1 MILVLLNLSRSF
13 NFWRKC
19 LILRIWSVII
29 RISKKEIMK
38 LWIPWINWP
47 IWLLLILSVLM
58 PIRKSLE
65 RDVTKY
71 SPKSM
76 KTGQVRL
83 LYGTISCSNTKYWRC
98 MGRVWL
104 IWWLQTKR
112 YRFKL
117 FSSSSQRAYQRSTFN
132 CWKSKASSCS
142 KETSWNR
149 TTKEATFH
157 RQVFWWSMPPTD
169 GRSLMDDRLIVFDS
183 DILSRI
189 KIRL

>member
-1 MILVLLNLSRSF
+1 MTLVLLNLLSSS

-19 LILRIWSVII
+19 LILRIWSVTI
-29 RISKKEIMK
+29 RIFKKEIMK

-71 SPKSM
+71 SLKSM
-76 KTGQVRL
+76 KIGRVL
-83 LYGTISCSNTKYWRC
+83 LRYGTISCSNTKYWRC

-112 YRFKL
+112 YHCKP
-117 FSSSSQRAYQRSTFN
+117 FSRTNQRAYQRSISN
-132 CWKSKASSCS
+132 CWKSKAGSCS
-142 KETSWNR
+142 KETLWNR

-157 RQVFWWSMPPTD
+157 HQVFWWSMPPTD
-169 GRSLMDDRLIVFDS
+169 DRAMMTGW
-183 DILSRI
+183 
-189 KIRL
+189 